1 MTEKKKMM
9 DSPRRKGPDPRW
21 IYPIRADV
29 KCSHRDGIVVLEY
42 PKSFSPLERKLHGI
56 LGGPTK
62 IKRPLDDIG
71 TLLWEMADG
80 GTNLLE
86 IYLRQQEEFHERVE
100 PVDKVV
106 GGLLETLLTLGLM
119 ELDYKPEGE
128 KRAKR
133 IVVREVE
140 E

>member
-1 MTEKKKMM
+1 MN
-9 DSPRRKGPDPRW
+9 
-21 IYPIRADV
+21 
-29 KCSHRDGIVVLEY
+29 
-42 PKSFSPLERKLHGI
+42 
-56 LGGPTK
+56 

-71 TLLWEMADG
+71 TLLWKMSDG

-119 ELDYKPEGE
+119 ELDYRPEGV

-133 IVVREVE
+133 TVVREVE

>member
-21 IYPIRADV
+21 IYPTRADV
-29 KCSHRDGIVVLEY
+29 KCTYRDGIAVLEY
-42 PKSFSPLERKLHGI
+42 PKSYSPLERKLHGI
-56 LGGPTK
+56 LGGPMN
-62 IKRPLDDIG
+62 IRRPLDDIG

-80 GTNLLE
+80 GTSLLE
-86 IYLRQQEEFHERVE
+86 IYLKQQEEFHERVE

-119 ELDYKPEGE
+119 ELHYRPEGE
-128 KRAKR
+128 KKARR

-140 E
+140 Q